1 MKNCIQC
8 GAVIPDGSKR
18 LCAECAR
25 RRALASKS
33 EWAKKF
39 RAEQRKKNAETRQ
52 RCKDQQTEIEQLRKL
67 VTSQRERLKALEA
80 ERQELK
86 QQLNDIFGKKVRG

>member
-39 RAEQRKKNAETRQ
+39 RAEQRKKNAEARQ
-52 RCKDQQTEIEQLRKL
+52 RCKDQQTEIEHLRKL
-67 VTSQRERLKALEA
+67 VSRLRARVAELEA
-80 ERQELK
+80 ERK
-86 QQLNDIFGKKVRG
+86 